1 MTEEQILFALEK
13 EIEQLK
19 EILKSREERYEEIKS
34 NGSSF
39 TTLFLQ
45 DQDCCQG

>member
-1 MTEEQILFALEK
+1 MTEKEILSALEK

-34 NGSSF
+34 NSSSF
-39 TTLFLQ
+39 TTFFLQ

>member
-1 MTEEQILFALEK
+1 MTEEQILLSLEK

-19 EILKSREERYEEIKS
+19 EILKSREEKYEKIKS
-34 NGSSF
+34 NSSSF

-45 DQDCCQG
+45 DQDCC